1 MRFAILFFAG
11 VVAVSAPASADKG
24 RENYE
29 LVSAMG
35 SLQYFLHKTG
45 LALRSANYRLAS
57 FYLHEI
63 EEVLEEIG
71 KVKSYDGHPVGK
83 MSGEATAE
91 VLEALERAVKDEKRG
106 ASRRAYSDM
115 IKACNTCHTATDH
128 GFIKVRDRSGR
139 NPFMQ
144 SFGK

>member
-11 VVAVSAPASADKG
+11 VLALAAPAAADRG
-24 RENYE
+24 EENYE

-35 SLQYFLHKTG
+35 CLQYFLHKTG
-45 LALRSANYRLAS
+45 LALREGNFRLAS

-63 EEVLEEIG
+63 EEVLEEVG
-71 KVKSYDGHPVGK
+71 KVESYDGHPVGK
-83 MSGEATAE
+83 MSGEMADEAFET
-91 VLEALERAVKDEKRG
+91 LEKAVDGKKRK
-106 ASRRAYSDM
+106 ASRRAYADM

-128 GFIKVRDRSGR
+128 GFIKVRDRSGS